1 MDNIFPQSVHTLK
14 QGQQSHIVLL
24 SFLLSASCV
33 CCCGPA
39 DVWWSNYRK
48 WPRELFIQR
57 VFIVNPRIKQ
67 PHIIVH
73 KLYDLTPP
81 ADICVRSVLRPN
93 QLKRLKRSLK
103 YDTYISI
110 HEGKLWYNPCVAFE
124 SNALD
129 QWCRGNWGISDICLK
144 GICYSFIFILTPNV
158 SVFKLNSRIPLTSLN
173 FTWTQSLRTLTLG
186 LVNYWLITS
195 SDTGH
200 S

>member
-1 MDNIFPQSVHTLK
+1 M
-14 QGQQSHIVLL
+14 
-24 SFLLSASCV
+24 
-33 CCCGPA
+33 
-39 DVWWSNYRK
+39 
-48 WPRELFIQR
+48 
-57 VFIVNPRIKQ
+57 
-67 PHIIVH
+67 
-73 KLYDLTPP
+73 
-81 ADICVRSVLRPN
+81 SVLSCDQISSRGWRDRWN
-93 QLKRLKRSLK
+93 M
-103 YDTYISI
+103 TYIFI

-200 S
+200 SQSQSHINVSSSLLTETEPNSDLATLLSLIRGVWVGLLNICYFTFSHP